1 MIEST
6 STEVISSTYDGG
18 RLWFHPRACSVP
30 HRDGT
35 QLVMTGQSI
44 SGSDVFGHIH
54 WMTST
59 DGGRSWNDP
68 QPIPELGRRQRDDG
82 IEEGVCDA
90 VPEYHRPTGTVLLL
104 AFNVYYRD
112 DVLTMPD
119 RGRCVVYSVLDPAT
133 GRWSGRKRMPW
144 DEPLA
149 SALYT
154 SNCSQRVT
162 LDHRD
167 GERAGDVIVPLTF
180 GPLGRTHR
188 AVCTVRCAFDGAE
201 LRVAEQGSHHE
212 LPVRRGLLEPS
223 VTRAGDT
230 FFLTV
235 RAEDDR
241 GYVSR
246 SADGLHW
253 EPLRPWCW
261 EDGEPLVMSTTQQ
274 RWLPHS
280 DALHLVY
287 TRRTEANRNVFRWR
301 TPLWVAEVDRDRLCL
316 RRDTERVVLPMKGDG
331 VNDPDGVP
339 RMGNFHTTAVSADE
353 SIVTVGECLPAAG
366 YQGETLLARVRWSRP
381 NRLFG

>member
-1 MIEST
+1 MIESIT
-6 STEVISSTYDGG
+6 TEVISSTHDGD
-18 RLWFHPRACSVP
+18 RLWFHPRACTVP
-30 HRDGT
+30 HAGGT
-35 QLVMTGQSI
+35 ELVMTGQSI
-44 SGSDVFGHIH
+44 SGSDVFGHVH

-59 DGGRSWNDP
+59 DGGRSWSEP
-68 QPIPELGRRQRDDG
+68 EPIPELGRRLRDDG
-82 IEEGVCDA
+82 IEDGVCDA
-90 VPEYHRPTGTVLLL
+90 VPEYHPPTGTVLLL

-112 DVLTMPD
+112 DVLTMAD
-119 RGRCVVYSVLDPAT
+119 RERHVIYSVLDPAT

-144 DEPLA
+144 DEPGA
-149 SALYT
+149 SAMYT

-188 AVCTVRCAFDGAE
+188 DVCTVRCAFDGAE

-223 VTRAGDT
+223 VTRIGDT

-241 GYVSR
+241 GYVSS

-253 EPLRPWCW
+253 HPLRPWCW

-274 RWLPHS
+274 RWLPHG
-280 DALHLVY
+280 DRLFLVY

-301 TPLWVAEVDRDRLCL
+301 APLWVAEVDRDRLCL
-316 RRDTERVVLPMKGDG
+316 RRDSERVVLPMKGDG
-331 VNDPDGVP
+331 VSGPDGVP
-339 RMGNFHTTAVSADE
+339 RMGNFHTTAVSPDE
-353 SIVTVGECLPAAG
+353 SIVTVGECLPTCG
-366 YQGETLLARVRWSRP
+366 YQGETLLARVRWRRP